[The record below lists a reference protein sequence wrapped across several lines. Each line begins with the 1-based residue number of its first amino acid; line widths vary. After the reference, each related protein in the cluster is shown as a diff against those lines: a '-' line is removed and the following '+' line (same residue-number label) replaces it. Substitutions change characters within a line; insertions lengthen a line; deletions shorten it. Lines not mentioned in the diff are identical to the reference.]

1 MNHKDVT
8 SGLFWMGVGIAFC
21 AGAYKFRL
29 IKSGI
34 PGAGFFPF
42 LAGIIMVFLALVV
55 LASALKKKTTQGTL
69 SGEKFFPRK
78 NSPKKLGLAL
88 TGLLGYW
95 LLLETLGYLG
105 TTFLF
110 LVFLLKFI
118 EPQRW
123 TTVLTT
129 AILATGL
136 SYLLFNLWL
145 KVQMPIGILGFGF

>member
-1 MNHKDVT
+1 MNDKDVAG
-8 SGLFWMGVGIAFC
+8 SLFWMGVGILFS
-21 AGAYKFRL
+21 AGALKYRL

-42 LAGIIMVFLALVV
+42 LAGIIMVILSMMV
-55 LASALKKKTTQGTL
+55 LGSALKKK
-69 SGEKFFPRK
+69 GEDQEAQAKERFFPQR
-78 NSPKKLGLAL
+78 NSLKKIGLAL
-88 TGLLGYW
+88 IGLFGYW
-95 LLLETLGYLG
+95 LLLEFLGFLI

-110 LVFLLKFI
+110 LIFLLKFI

-123 TTVLTT
+123 TTALTT

-145 KVQMPIGILGFGF
+145 KVQMPIGVLGI